1 MECKGSLKYGKD
13 VSGACPSLSP
23 YQAFHSS
30 CRVNRQDNMQGNDSL
45 PHFFSL
51 CANISHT
58 SNNSTNISRVIL
70 TLFSLRF
77 EMMLYVYE
85 LKIGKNSI
93 MSS

>member
-1 MECKGSLKYGKD
+1 MKYKGFLKYGKD
-13 VSGACPSLSP
+13 VSGAYPLSSLC
-23 YQAFHSS
+23 QASHSS
-30 CRVNRQDNMQGNDSL
+30 CQVNRQDNMQGNDSL
-45 PHFFSL
+45 PHFYSL